1 MPFDIEAGQLVTVTQ
16 GATVKDHVVIDLTVT
31 RMDPVNDTVSGI
43 GKPNT
48 ETVVWVGD
56 EQESLDLTVTSDSTG
71 AWVADFS
78 GSYDILPGM
87 MTYTYEADEDG
98 DQTQIDYWPPTFWVG
113 LHDTWIGGEGWPAG
127 VDLTIT
133 VQDLGITFTLTTD
146 AEGDLRGDPAFPEA
160 VEPGW
165 VIIVTDGVTTK
176 THIVRD
182 ISITDA
188 DPATEIVRGTATPL
202 TDVWCNP
209 DDAEGTWVEADSSG
223 EWVADFSGSYDITP
237 GSTVTALQED
247 EDRDFT
253 VFGWQVPRP
262 EGWQHNPATGHDY
275 LYVGDGMTWAD
286 AEEYA
291 VSLGGHLVTIND
303 AAENDWLIA
312 TFGTQYWM
320 GMNDIAVE
328 GTWVWA
334 SGEPVTYTNWH
345 VGEPNDIGGED
356 GGVVSGPFFGQ
367 WNDEAVDQLLDDM
380 VADGRLPNEGVAIS
394 IMKQAEK
401 VPLKALTNHL
411 SDLVRRGVITQL
423 TMDQVLVMVAG

>member
-1 MPFDIEAGQLVTVTQ
+1 MRRAAAVVAAFLMAFAGVVAVP
-16 GATVKDHVVIDLTVT
+16 GATTAQAAGETAFEVHYAGEGETGIFIKWWPAASTLTVT
-31 RMDPVNDTVSGI
+31 INDPATFQSPDYQTVFVAEE
-43 GKPNT
+43 T
-48 ETVVWVGD
+48 EEGYGGGFNV
-56 EQESLDLTVTSDSTG
+56 E
-71 AWVADFS
+71 
-78 GSYDILPGM
+78 
-87 MTYTYEADEDG
+87 YEAKPG
-98 DQTQIDYWPPTFWVG
+98 DV
-113 LHDTWIGGEGWPAG
+113 
-127 VDLTIT
+127 V
-133 VQDLGITFTLTTD
+133 
-146 AEGDLRGDPAFPEA
+146 
-160 VEPGW
+160 
-165 VIIVTDGVTTK
+165 IVTDGPTTK
-176 THIVRD
+176 SHIVID
-182 ISITDA
+182 IRVISVKVDADQVLGTVAAPNSEVTVYTDA
-188 DPATEIVRGTATPL
+188 ANRYFTA
-202 TDVWCNP
+202 
-209 DDAEGTWVEADSSG
+209 ESSG
-223 EWVADFSGSYDITP
+223 NWMADFSVAGPDESLFDIVP
-237 GSTVTALQED
+237 GTSGGAEQFDTDHDSTVYD
-247 EDRDFT
+247 
-253 VFGWQVPRP
+253 WQVPRP
-262 EGWQHNPATGHDY
+262 EGWQHNPVNGHAY

-367 WNDEAVDQLLDDM
+367 WNDEAVDGAQAFVVEVVPTLDQLLDDM
-380 VADGRLPNEGVAIS
+380 VVDGRLPNEGVAIS